1 MTEESRQKIMN
12 IALTQNFDLKWK
24 YEMLDTIDL
33 DIYQEVLDD
42 VSARD
47 VLNRVETFLDDV
59 ETQKQR
65 DLEEFDAIRLGVT
78 NLVFSVL

>member
-59 ETQKQR
+59 ETQKRR
-65 DLEEFDAIRLGVT
+65 DLEEFDAIRSGQ
-78 NLVFSVL
+78 

>member
-59 ETQKQR
+59 ETQKAR
-65 DLEEFDAIRLGVT
+65 DLEEFDAIRSGQ
-78 NLVFSVL
+78 

>member
-65 DLEEFDAIRLGVT
+65 DLEEFDAIRSGQ
-78 NLVFSVL
+78 